1 MSNSD
6 ADRGSQDVCMSRA
19 RGVCQCRHCGF
30 EKADARAGAGRFMG
44 PIGFVIFAP
53 TVFALSYVV
62 WKYIDQPVSKW
73 LSEKIRDVTEPI
85 SDLLKF

>member
-1 MSNSD
+1 
-6 ADRGSQDVCMSRA
+6 
-19 RGVCQCRHCGF
+19 
-30 EKADARAGAGRFMG
+30 MG